1 MSTKGINRTFVSFDW
16 AIKRLL
22 RDKADFGILEGFLS
36 VLLNQDI
43 VIEEI
48 LESETNREQQDD
60 KQIVVDI
67 LCKTR
72 KQELVLIEIQ
82 FRNQLD
88 FFHRMLYGTSRIMT
102 ERLKIGEAYG
112 RVVKVYSINLVYFD
126 LGHGDDY
133 VYHGKTAFRGI
144 HKGDLL
150 QTSAAQ
156 QKAFQKTDPGELFPE
171 YYILKINQ
179 FDNVAKTPLDE
190 WLYYLKNSELPKKY
204 KAKGLSLVAEKLKVQ
219 QMDVTELSAYKKYK
233 AKIAIDKSAME
244 TAYIEGTLKGEREGL
259 LKGKQEGRQEG
270 LLEGLRKGTLKG
282 KQEGRQE
289 NQIDAVVSGYRKG
302 YSIQIIADIMSLHEA
317 EVIQILRSQ
326 GLE

>member
-1 MSTKGINRTFVSFDW
+1 
-16 AIKRLL
+16 
-22 RDKADFGILEGFLS
+22 

-67 LCKTR
+67 LCKTQ

-102 ERLKIGEAYG
+102 ERLKIGEPYG
-112 RVVKVYSINLVYFD
+112 QVVKVYSINLVYFD

-156 QKAFQKTDPGELFPE
+156 QKTFQKMDPGEIFPE
-171 YYILKINQ
+171 YYILKVNQ
-179 FDNVAKTPLDE
+179 FDNIAKTPLDE

-219 QMDVTELSAYKKYK
+219 KMDVTELNAYKKYK

-244 TAYIEGTLKGEREGL
+244 TAYMEGALK
-259 LKGKQEGRQEG
+259 GRQE
-270 LLEGLRKGTLKG
+270 
-282 KQEGRQE
+282 KQIET
-289 NQIDAVVSGYRKG
+289 VVSCFHKEL
-302 YSIQIIADIMSLHEA
+302 SIKLIADIVSLS
-317 EVIQILRSQ
+317 EVEVVEILRNQS
-326 GLE
+326 LI